1 MMHPR
6 GISVLVVE
14 DDQSFRSAFSQAIE
28 GADGLFLAGTAATFG
43 EGQSLLAR
51 TKPDVLLVDLGL
63 PDGNGIDLIRLASE
77 TLPDCEVMVTTV
89 FGDERHVIA
98 SIEAGASG
106 YLLKD
111 SSPGDVADQI
121 RMLHAGGSPISPVIA
136 RGLLSRFQS
145 APAAPLPESR
155 NEPRLSER
163 ELEVLGLIT
172 KGFTFDEISRL
183 LAVSA
188 HTVSTYVK
196 RIYGKLRVRSKTEA
210 VYEARKLGLVDD

>member
-1 MMHPR
+1 MLPPD
-6 GISVLVVE
+6 ITVLVVE
-14 DDQSFRSAFSQAIE
+14 DDQSFRLAFAQAIE
-28 GADGLFLAGTAATFG
+28 GAEGLVLVGAAATFA
-43 EGQSLLAR
+43 EGRAR
-51 TKPDVLLVDLGL
+51 LVETKPDVLLVDLGL

-77 TLPDCEVMVTTV
+77 TLPECEVMVTTV
-89 FGDERHVIA
+89 FGDEAHVIA

-111 SSPGDVADQI
+111 TSPGDIASQV
-121 RMLHAGGSPISPVIA
+121 RMLRAGGSPISPVIA
-136 RGLLSRFQS
+136 RGLLSRFQ
-145 APAAPLPESR
+145 ANPAAPAEGARPGT
-155 NEPRLSER
+155 RLSER

-183 LAVSA
+183 LTVSP
-188 HTVSTYVK
+188 HTVSTFVK